1 VFALEPAMD
10 FAPSDFD
17 HATKLHNLQALH
29 FDAADHLIS

>member
-1 VFALEPAMD
+1 MD